1 MYGVYFSYSAEFGRG
16 MGLDFIIVNAL
27 HSEFSELNISIWSII
42 YRIALSPAG
51 AHSFELL
58 YCHIPYKKGT
68 EREEEEKREAKG
80 RPNEMDQEKGY
91 LVIH

>member
-16 MGLDFIIVNAL
+16 RGLDFIIVNAL

-42 YRIALSPAG
+42 YRITLSPAG

-68 EREEEEKREAKG
+68 ERGKKKKRGQKTAK
-80 RPNEMDQEKGY
+80 
-91 LVIH
+91 